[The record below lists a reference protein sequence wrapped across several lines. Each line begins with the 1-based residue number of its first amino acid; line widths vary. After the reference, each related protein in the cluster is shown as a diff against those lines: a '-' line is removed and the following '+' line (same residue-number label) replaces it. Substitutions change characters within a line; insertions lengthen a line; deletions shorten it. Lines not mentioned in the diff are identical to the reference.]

1 MSENLKKTLNKIF
14 RDKLK
19 IANRRKAARN
29 ETTFRR
35 RSYDPV

>member
-35 RSYDPV
+35 RSYDPI